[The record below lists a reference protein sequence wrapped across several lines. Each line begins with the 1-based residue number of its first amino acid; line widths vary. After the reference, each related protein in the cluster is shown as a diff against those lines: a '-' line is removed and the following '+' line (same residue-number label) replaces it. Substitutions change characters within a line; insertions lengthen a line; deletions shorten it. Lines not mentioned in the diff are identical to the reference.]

1 MTSFAIL
8 YTSIRKNKCKLA
20 NFLMNIRIWYVKGII
35 LSLNVKYYE
44 KYNIVNQRK
53 VTLSFL
59 FDLLNNQECSIF
71 IYQKLTN
78 EILYFFDLLFSES
91 CQQMREKIVL

>member
-1 MTSFAIL
+1 
-8 YTSIRKNKCKLA
+8 
-20 NFLMNIRIWYVKGII
+20 MNIRIWYVKGII